1 MAGLQRSAKSF
12 RRQGSS
18 GLVWDD
24 KFLSEDPLNQTKPNH
39 QQVNRK
45 ADRHRELR
53 PSQSTGS
60 TTQSR
65 STGSQPCCTVKVE
78 SPPLD
83 PPSPR
88 VSSCGL
94 CGIFGKPSTAPQSNS
109 RNKKRKSWN
118 YHARGLNPM

>member
-1 MAGLQRSAKSF
+1 MVGLQRSAKSF

-24 KFLSEDPLNQTKPNH
+24 KFLSGDPSNQTRSN
-39 QQVNRK
+39 QQQANRK

-60 TTQSR
+60 IDTAHRSQSNSR
-65 STGSQPCCTVKVE
+65 QPCHAIKVGSP
-78 SPPLD
+78 SPPD

-88 VSSCGL
+88 VSHCGL
-94 CGIFGKPSTAPQSNS
+94 CGIFGKPGTAHQSNS
-109 RNKKRKSWN
+109 RNKKSKS
-118 YHARGLNPM
+118 

>member
-24 KFLSEDPLNQTKPNH
+24 KFSSGDPLNQTERNH
-39 QQVNRK
+39 QQ
-45 ADRHRELR
+45 ADQKVGRHRELR

-60 TTQSR
+60 IHTSHA
-65 STGSQPCCTVKVE
+65 VKVE
-78 SPPLD
+78 SPPRD

-94 CGIFGKPSTAPQSNS
+94 CGIFGKPGTARQSNS
-109 RNKKRKSWN
+109 RNKKRKS
-118 YHARGLNPM
+118 

>member
-24 KFLSEDPLNQTKPNH
+24 KFMSADPLNLKKPDH
-39 QQVNRK
+39 QQANRK
-45 ADRHRELR
+45 ADCHRELR

-60 TTQSR
+60 IDAMAQQSR
-65 STGSQPCCTVKVE
+65 SNGGQPFRTIKFE

-94 CGIFGKPSTAPQSNS
+94 CGFFGKPSGAHQSNS
-109 RNKKRKSWN
+109 RNKKHKS
-118 YHARGLNPM
+118 